1 MHRNVAD
8 HLSCIEERRMKKLK
22 KLKLDKIEVLSFEV
36 AGTEGSEGTVQAH
49 SYTYESG
56 VECEP
61 TGIQYS
67 CYSCPA
73 PPWCDVQPLSTYC

>member
-1 MHRNVAD
+1 
-8 HLSCIEERRMKKLK
+8 MKKLK
-22 KLKLDKIEVLSFEV
+22 LHVDQIKVLSLDM
-36 AGTEGSEGTVQAH
+36 AGTRGSAGTVHAH
-49 SYTYESG
+49 TYTYESG

-73 PPWCDVQPLSTYC
+73 PPYCDVQPISSFC